1 MASKITGIAV
11 IFGFAGGVSWTGIGT
26 LVNEGGEFEHNVQVD
41 EVTDEDNEIISLAH
55 SRESYDATLQFTPRA
70 AAGTN
75 TIANA
80 ATSLAPPA
88 KGAVVTLGAE
98 AGGGAVNFKL
108 AIANSNQW
116 VYVGGWKTV
125 FKKNGIAT
133 YELKIKRNPN
143 KDLSTAV
150 S

>member
-11 IFGFAGGVSWTGIGT
+11 IFGFPGGVSWAGIGT
-26 LVNEGGEFEHNVQVD
+26 LFNEAGTFDHNVIID
-41 EVTDEDNEIISLAH
+41 EVRDEDNELRSLAH
-55 SRESYDATLQFTPRA
+55 SGETYDATLQFTPRA

-80 ATSLAPPA
+80 AASLAPPA
-88 KGAVVTLGAE
+88 KGAAVTLGQA
-98 AGGGAVNFKL
+98 ASAGAVDFKL
-108 AIANSNQW
+108 AIANSSQW
-116 VYVGGWKTV
+116 VYVGGWQV
-125 FKKNGIAT
+125 AFRKNGIAT

-143 KDLSTAV
+143 YDVSAAV